1 MSRWWTWSPPKN
13 DRSSQTELAKV
24 IARVDEPSA
33 TKAVLTGISAR
44 RADGQATAVAAA
56 DTALAPVA
64 PEILRSLFAFCR
76 RRRACPRD
84 LRERVEIR
92 LPPKAAD
99 QFADAVAS
107 VRPAPIRD
115 ASLVRPI
122 IAQAL
127 AVSTGDGDAVGDQRA
142 TAPGDR
148 RVRLVLDNLEQVLG
162 EVPRLAEL
170 LLDWPSLRQS
180 RGGAVATEGG
190 FGAIDGAPPPP
201 VLPGDGH
208 ANGRGHPRD
217 EVRCPAR
224 QSSPPRR
231 LAPPVSLTVRYHSV
245 TLGSTAFARP

>member
-76 RRRACPRD
+76 RRRAFPRD

-107 VRPAPIRD
+107 VGPAPIRD

-142 TAPGDR
+142 TAPGAAESVSCWTTWSR
-148 RVRLVLDNLEQVLG
+148 CWARSPGWPSSSLPGRPFVRVEG
-162 EVPRLAEL
+162 EPWRPRVASAPSTVPRLP
-170 LLDWPSLRQS
+170 PSS
-180 RGGAVATEGG
+180 RGMGTPTAADT
-190 FGAIDGAPPPP
+190 
-201 VLPGDGH
+201 
-208 ANGRGHPRD
+208 RGMRSD
-217 EVRCPAR
+217 VR
-224 QSSPPRR
+224 
-231 LAPPVSLTVRYHSV
+231 
-245 TLGSTAFARP
+245 LGSRRRPAVWRRPCR